1 MKLLVLGGQG
11 MAGHLIIEYFRRQ
24 GRHNVFYTTRDKS
37 DEGGLLLDVTDC
49 LKTENVLE
57 AVRPQVIINAVGVLN
72 QFAENDK
79 INAYHINGFLPHRLQ
94 RMADRLDARLI
105 HISSDCVFLGS
116 RGGYREDDEPDGVSV
131 YALTKALGEVRAPGH
146 ITIRTSIIGPEIR
159 DSGIGLMHWFMQ
171 KRGTV
176 QGYVNVLWNGV
187 TTLEL
192 AKAIDSLLVSPVSG
206 LVHLAYPEKISK
218 YELLLLMQ
226 EIWNVT
232 GVKIVPSDTPVL
244 DRSIVSTRTDWKYE
258 VPHYRDMLKEMEIW
272 MRQKFSEAK

>member
-24 GRHNVFYTTRDKS
+24 GRHTVIYTTRDKS

-49 LKTENVLE
+49 LKVEKVLE

-94 RMADRLDARLI
+94 RMADSLGARLI

-131 YALTKALGEVRAPGH
+131 YALSKALGEVRAPGH
-146 ITIRTSIIGPEIR
+146 VTLRTSIIGPEIR
-159 DSGIGLMHWFMQ
+159 KSGIGLMNWFMQ
-171 KRGTV
+171 SRGIV

-192 AKAIDSLLVSPVSG
+192 AKAIDSLLESPISG
-206 LVHLAYPEKISK
+206 MVHLSYPKRISK
-218 YELLLLMQ
+218 YELLMLMQ

-232 GVKIVPSDTPVL
+232 GVKIVPSDTPVM
-244 DRSIVSTRTDWKYE
+244 DRSIISTRTDWKYT
-258 VPHYRDMLKEMEIW
+258 VPHYRDMLEEMEIW
-272 MRQKFSEAK
+272 MRQKHSAAE